1 MARAGMDHVKIC
13 IMHRSY
19 GYQPLSVFSTEVAR
33 ALVKEAHT
41 LGMRV
46 FAHAH
51 WDADYR
57 LALDAGVDALMHSSF
72 DPLAEETV
80 KRVRDAGIPVCP
92 TLWVFHSACFG
103 LEERWDRDPERGHG
117 VVRAV
122 RRSWTRYA
130 EAYAESGDMVPEG
143 IASGASKEQGREAIR
158 VAAANLRLLHDAG
171 VPFAFGSDGPFG
183 FSVIGR
189 PVDELT
195 IWERAGLSRLE
206 CLRYAT
212 KGSAVLLGL
221 DDRGTVAPGRRADLV
236 VVDGDPRKDLAT
248 LRRPSTVIR
257 AGRAVRR
264 RRRLENAWAV
274 AAGLGRTLLDAARD
288 LGALRVT
295 ASQAAALAAFCSSA
309 MRARRPISLCF
320 LE

>member
-1 MARAGMDHVKIC
+1 
-13 IMHRSY
+13 MHRSY
-19 GYQPLSVFSTEVAR
+19 GYQPLSVFSTEVAQ
-33 ALVKEAHT
+33 AFVKEAHT
-41 LGMRV
+41 LGLRV

-80 KRVRDAGIPVCP
+80 ARVRDAGIPVCP

-103 LEERWDRDPERGHG
+103 LEERWDRDPERGRG
-117 VVRAV
+117 VVGAV

-130 EAYAESGDMVPEG
+130 EAYAASGDMVPEG

-189 PVDELT
+189 PVDELGV
-195 IWERAGLSRLE
+195 WERAGLSREE
-206 CLRYAT
+206 CLGYAT
-212 KGSAVLLGL
+212 KGSADLLGL

-236 VVDGDPRKDLAT
+236 VVDGDPRKQLTT
-248 LRRPSTVIR
+248 LRQPSLVIR
-257 AGRAVRR
+257 AGRAVQR
-264 RRRLENAWAV
+264 RRRLENAFAV
-274 AAGLGRTLLDAARD
+274 ATGLGRTLLDAARD
-288 LGALRVT
+288 L
-295 ASQAAALAAFCSSA
+295 
-309 MRARRPISLCF
+309 ARS
-320 LE
+320 E